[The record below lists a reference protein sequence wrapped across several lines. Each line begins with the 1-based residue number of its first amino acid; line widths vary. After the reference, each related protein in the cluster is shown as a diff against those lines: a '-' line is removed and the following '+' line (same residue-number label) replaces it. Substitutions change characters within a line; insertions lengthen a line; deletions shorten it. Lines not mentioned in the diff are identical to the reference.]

1 MKKTTHFQLLLLC
14 IFAMVCMPVFLSGQV
29 LKTWNGSSSNNWN
42 TPANW
47 TPAGVPGEDDS
58 VDIPADVLIWPTI
71 STNDVKVYDISIKPG
86 ASLEVFNTG
95 RLTINGGFSLNGIG
109 ITLGNEGTVINR
121 GDIYIT
127 KPYANGILFAD
138 YGIYN
143 FGSSST
149 FINYP
154 SGRLY
159 IDNETDGI
167 VNKGMFTNE
176 GLITIGGVANV
187 QPNAIVNSGTFNNNN
202 CPALIDIVSPSAT
215 ISNSSTFDNSG
226 TILSNSL
233 NGGSIGN
240 NTGVVQGS
248 ISVQSGNAPLPLD
261 LFGELWIGCNSTNW
275 NDPKNWVR
283 RLVPTSSTDVIV
295 LDATYDPVITSIA
308 TAKSVTVFFDA
319 LLTVQFNG
327 SLDISGN
334 APQPGLGLTEAS
346 LINLGTVENN
356 GRITISDD
364 GFTGITNFSLIN
376 NNTCATLNCP
386 IPIYNNG
393 SFSTCTF
400 SNAGL
405 VKTANPMQVINGAT
419 FINDGILENFQ
430 GNLLPGA
437 LTNNELV
444 VAPIYGCESTGI
456 QPAIEL
462 VGTGFTISTTWYS
475 NPNLTGPAAGTYNQ
489 ATNTFTPSVGAGTHT
504 LYMSIDGTSR
514 CAKVV
519 SILVNLTA
527 LDDASF
533 SYALANYCTD
543 VANPMPTV
551 TGLAGGL
558 FSSSPAGLSINAGS
572 GQIDLSQSTSN
583 TYTVTYTTTGTCPN
597 SSNTTI
603 TVENCCAPPLA
614 SCKTTPINAILVGNS
629 AFITAQDVDNGST
642 AECGLQSL
650 EIDVNRFDCSQV
662 GTPQT
667 VTLTITDVN
676 NDNHSCEATVNIID
690 DEVPTFTCPADLV
703 INTNPGL
710 CEGTVPDLLSDI
722 TDEVDNCGIPTLNQN
737 TVVNTLFGGANG
749 DQIIVTITANDGNG
763 NQNATPCEVT
773 LTLNDNENPV
783 PTCLDPIVELDGSGQ
798 YTLTEADVF
807 DGGFDNCGTVNFV
820 SISSTILSCDDVN
833 GPVPVTVTAN
843 DGNGNTGTCTATV
856 TVNDT
861 EAPTFS
867 NCPGNISVSNDA
879 GECGAAVS
887 WTPPPFEDNCEA
899 GATSSST
906 YDPGDFFE
914 VGTTTVTYSGS
925 DAADNDATDC
935 SFTVTVNDT
944 EAATFS
950 NCPNTI
956 NVFNDEGDCGAIV
969 SWTPPALNDNC
980 PGATFDSSH
989 DPNDFFSV
997 GTTTVT
1003 YTGSDAADNDA
1014 IDCSFTVSVTDNEKP
1029 KISCP
1034 ANISTGTDVGECGA
1048 EVTFT
1053 PAIAND
1059 NCAVEEIKARYRSVD
1074 ESNSATS
1081 SWTSRVLDPSGFFPV
1096 GRYQIQWRAEDIYG
1110 NKRSCSHYLDVYDD
1124 EDPVAVCKDVTVDF
1138 NGEEDINLTVGQ
1150 VWNESASSDN
1160 CGTLS
1165 YVSTSP
1171 GLSIDCDDLGNTIAL
1186 TVTIEDEAGNKD
1198 QCTSYVDIIG
1208 LPCGWAEGPQDGSLN
1223 CGNDTRSD
1231 YDIDEES
1238 FSLTADGCW
1247 HNYLESDK
1255 AAFVYHELCG
1265 DGQLTARLADINTA
1279 GYAGLM
1285 ARESLDPDAR
1295 RAGVLKNYSTRR
1307 VRREYRAEYG
1317 GVVTQ
1322 RPSNRSRVE
1331 WLRIVRQG
1339 NSIKSYTSTN
1349 GSSWRLLYKVTFP
1362 DLADCLYLGMT
1373 AYSLNGSAEVEAVF
1387 DNVSITSSG
1396 SLAGGVGAQTNA
1408 PGQLLAYDI
1417 AGNIGNGEVDIFPN
1431 PANNETQIVL
1441 NGFEDKP
1448 AQIII
1453 RDQFGRLVRQIDVD
1467 SAMGLSQTIAVND
1480 LAAGI
1485 YLVSIIQDQQMLV
1498 SQKLVVQQ

>member
-14 IFAMVCMPVFLSGQV
+14 IFALTCMPVFLSGQV

-71 STNDVKVYDISIKPG
+71 STNDAKAYDISIKPG

-95 RLTINGGFSLNGIG
+95 TLTINGGFSLNGIG
-109 ITLGNEGTVINR
+109 ITLGNEGTIINR

-143 FGSSST
+143 FGSSSS
-149 FINYP
+149 FFNYP

-167 VNKGMFTNE
+167 VNQGMFTNE

-202 CPALIDIVSPSAT
+202 CPALIDIVSSGAT
-215 ISNSSTFDNSG
+215 INNSSTFDNSG

-275 NDPKNWVR
+275 NDPKNWAR
-283 RLVPTSSTDVIV
+283 RLVPTSTTNVIV

-308 TAKSVTVFFDA
+308 TAKSVMVFFDA

-334 APQPGLGLTEAS
+334 APQPGLGLSEAS

-393 SFSTCTF
+393 SFYTCTF

-405 VKTANPMQVINGAT
+405 VKTANPMNLLNGAT

-543 VANPMPTV
+543 VANPVPTV

-558 FSSSPAGLSINAGS
+558 FSSSPAGLSIDAVS
-572 GQIDLSQSTSN
+572 GQIDLSQSTPN
-583 TYTVTYTTTGTCPN
+583 TYTVTYTTTGTCIN
-597 SSNTTI
+597 SSSTTI

-629 AFITAQDVDNGST
+629 AFITAKDVDNGST
-642 AECGLQSL
+642 AECGLESL
-650 EIDVNRFDCSQV
+650 EIDVNMFDCSQV

-703 INTNPGL
+703 INTNPGV
-710 CEGTVPDLLSDI
+710 CEGTVPDLLSGI
-722 TDEVDNCGIPTLNQN
+722 TDKSDNCGIPTLNQN
-737 TVVNTLFGGANG
+737 AVVNSLFGGADG
-749 DQIIVTITANDGNG
+749 DQLIVTITANDGNG

-783 PTCLDPIVELDGSGQ
+783 PTCLDPTIELDANGQ
-798 YTLTEADVF
+798 YTLTKVDVF

-820 SISSTILSCDDVN
+820 SISSTIVSCDDVN
-833 GPVPVTVTAN
+833 SPVPVTVTAN

-856 TVNDT
+856 TVTGTGDDDCDGVFNECDI
-861 EAPTFS
+861 
-867 NCPGNISVSNDA
+867 CPGGDDSVDNGGDPITGGPDGIPDCSQLLDYQEYSPDWQCRKNKLYISHLDEEGNYITLCVNKKSLRDHLSHGDWAGPYQSCPQNLIALSGDVAIASGHAVSN
-879 GECGAAVS
+879 E
-887 WTPPPFEDNCEA
+887 
-899 GATSSST
+899 
-906 YDPGDFFE
+906 
-914 VGTTTVTYSGS
+914 
-925 DAADNDATDC
+925 
-935 SFTVTVNDT
+935 
-944 EAATFS
+944 
-950 NCPNTI
+950 
-956 NVFNDEGDCGAIV
+956 
-969 SWTPPALNDNC
+969 
-980 PGATFDSSH
+980 
-989 DPNDFFSV
+989 
-997 GTTTVT
+997 
-1003 YTGSDAADNDA
+1003 
-1014 IDCSFTVSVTDNEKP
+1014 
-1029 KISCP
+1029 
-1034 ANISTGTDVGECGA
+1034 
-1048 EVTFT
+1048 
-1053 PAIAND
+1053 
-1059 NCAVEEIKARYRSVD
+1059 
-1074 ESNSATS
+1074 
-1081 SWTSRVLDPSGFFPV
+1081 
-1096 GRYQIQWRAEDIYG
+1096 
-1110 NKRSCSHYLDVYDD
+1110 
-1124 EDPVAVCKDVTVDF
+1124 
-1138 NGEEDINLTVGQ
+1138 LT
-1150 VWNESASSDN
+1150 
-1160 CGTLS
+1160 L
-1165 YVSTSP
+1165 
-1171 GLSIDCDDLGNTIAL
+1171 
-1186 TVTIEDEAGNKD
+1186 
-1198 QCTSYVDIIG
+1198 
-1208 LPCGWAEGPQDGSLN
+1208 
-1223 CGNDTRSD
+1223 
-1231 YDIDEES
+1231 
-1238 FSLTADGCW
+1238 
-1247 HNYLESDK
+1247 
-1255 AAFVYHELCG
+1255 
-1265 DGQLTARLADINTA
+1265 
-1279 GYAGLM
+1279 
-1285 ARESLDPDAR
+1285 
-1295 RAGVLKNYSTRR
+1295 
-1307 VRREYRAEYG
+1307 
-1317 GVVTQ
+1317 
-1322 RPSNRSRVE
+1322 
-1331 WLRIVRQG
+1331 
-1339 NSIKSYTSTN
+1339 
-1349 GSSWRLLYKVTFP
+1349 
-1362 DLADCLYLGMT
+1362 
-1373 AYSLNGSAEVEAVF
+1373 
-1387 DNVSITSSG
+1387 
-1396 SLAGGVGAQTNA
+1396 
-1408 PGQLLAYDI
+1408 
-1417 AGNIGNGEVDIFPN
+1417 FPN
-1431 PANNETQIVL
+1431 PASHQINILFSRQAPKAMLRISDVL
-1441 NGFEDKP
+1441 GKVMFIKELEEGVD
-1448 AQIII
+1448 
-1453 RDQFGRLVRQIDVD
+1453 RLVF
-1467 SAMGLSQTIAVND
+1467 D
-1480 LAAGI
+1480 LDNGHFKNGI
-1485 YLVSIIQDQQMLV
+1485 YLVSLSENGKTITKQM
-1498 SQKLVVQQ
+1498 VVLQ